1 MLALKLKENKP
12 EYNTKAA
19 SGVNRGSVQTKRAGL
34 TFKGSSGANIF
45 FWSLSISPML
55 ISSW

>member
-19 SGVNRGSVQTKRAGL
+19 SKSGSVQTKRAGL

-45 FWSLSISPML
+45 FWSLSISPLL